1 MKKLITSIFAI
12 LFAISAQAQVL
23 WTIPNI
29 TFSAGDTVEAEFH
42 VYNFNSIASFSYTM
56 RCDTA
61 FIDFL
66 LVEQS
71 PEFRDEQ
78 QEQGGIYTQSEI
90 DSLLGKDPNFVE
102 DGAKSSLATPL
113 QFTGAMPNFGIN
125 NFSWHGRPGYNL
137 LPGEIR
143 TLRSQSSGTTVEDGL
158 HIYTVRF
165 RAKQAG
171 SLSNKFWLW
180 ANHPILKPRAY
191 KTPPLTSVGL
201 SIAYTETSEGVAS
214 STENKAVAFS
224 VASYPN
230 PIGADGTANVFVS
243 LPEPAEMRINV
254 VDSAGYIVF
263 GGWYRHGGGT
273 ESFDIDIPFPGVHY
287 LQVTV
292 GNKTITKTIVKQ

>member
-1 MKKLITSIFAI
+1 MKKTNAFFLS
-12 LFAISAQAQVL
+12 LFTAFSLHGQVL
-23 WTIPNI
+23 WTIPNVS
-29 TFSAGDTVEAEFH
+29 FEQGDTVEAEFH

-143 TLRSQSSGTTVEDGL
+143 TLHSQSSGTTVEDGL

-201 SIAYTETSEGVAS
+201 SIAYVESLETTATTQPATTDLFNV
-214 STENKAVAFS
+214 F
-224 VASYPN
+224 PN
-230 PIGADGTANVFVS
+230 PATDTSTLCVELETPQSIMINVFD
-243 LPEPAEMRINV
+243 AQ
-254 VDSAGYIVF
+254 GYAVF
-263 GGWYRHGGGT
+263 GELAQHKGGKQCYTITFPVQSGTYYVRVQHGT
-273 ESFDIDIPFPGVHY
+273 TCV
-287 LQVTV
+287 
-292 GNKTITKTIVKQ
+292 TKTIMKN